1 MYHSTP
7 RDRATLVTEAVTV
20 GYVLNISTKYGTLLM
35 QIYTI
40 ELLPFFLMRSQTTVI
55 TEPGHFHR

>member
-40 ELLPFFLMRSQTTVI
+40 ELLPFFLTRSQTTVI